1 MSNKLIIAALILI
14 PVGCATMQ
22 SLDPVETPPTKY
34 QNSRPVLVEFVP
46 PEMVTIRCFQRGSL
60 IPANACADREI
71 ITITNPCKT
80 TNESYAKRLCH
91 ELAHVNGWADGQK

>member
-22 SLDPVETPPTKY
+22 SLDPVETPPAKF

-46 PEMVTIRCFQRGSL
+46 PEMVTIRCFQRGSI

-71 ITITNPCKT
+71 ITITNPCKV
-80 TNESYAKRLCH
+80 TNESFARRLCH
-91 ELAHVNGWADGQK
+91 ELAHANGWTEGH